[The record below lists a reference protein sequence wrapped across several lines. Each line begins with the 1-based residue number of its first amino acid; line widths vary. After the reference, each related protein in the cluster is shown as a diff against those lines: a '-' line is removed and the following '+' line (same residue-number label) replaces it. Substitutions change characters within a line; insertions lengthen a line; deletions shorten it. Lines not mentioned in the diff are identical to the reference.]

1 MHQQLQKN
9 RSKVAPPSQLMS
21 FSAALATLLA
31 RLWPQQQSV
40 PKGQS
45 LLTKPQI
52 DPSLSQAEG
61 GFIPP
66 QPLGILQSRAAAVQL
81 AQTTCGR
88 PEHPA
93 WSNGAGAHPADW
105 YGVSTAHCAPGAE
118 HPWQDHLQWDHP
130 QQESPSAGITHSRIT
145 HGRDHPQQ
153 RSPTAGSPMAGVTL
167 SRDHPH
173 TLSSGPST
181 AIRPPGGSPSTGSS
195 SGLASGAA
203 QQAQP
208 LPQPQHPWGLS
219 CTSVPMIASP
229 HPHPRAC
236 MPTPSPPCCAH
247 LG

>member
-9 RSKVAPPSQLMS
+9 RSKVAPPSQFMS

-52 DPSLSQAEG
+52 DTSLSQAEG

-93 WSNGAGAHPADW
+93 WSYGAGAHPAAW

-118 HPWQDHLQWDHP
+118 HPWQDHLRWDHP
-130 QQESPSAGITHSRIT
+130 QQESPSAGITHIPSHLDPALPSACPVAPPALAPPAAWPAELPSR
-145 HGRDHPQQ
+145 HSHC
-153 RSPTAGSPMAGVTL
+153 
-167 SRDHPH
+167 
-173 TLSSGPST
+173 SSHST
-181 AIRPPGGSPSTGSS
+181 PG
-195 SGLASGAA
+195 
-203 QQAQP
+203 
-208 LPQPQHPWGLS
+208 
-219 CTSVPMIASP
+219 
-229 HPHPRAC
+229 AC
-236 MPTPSPPCCAH
+236 PAPPSP
-247 LG
+247 